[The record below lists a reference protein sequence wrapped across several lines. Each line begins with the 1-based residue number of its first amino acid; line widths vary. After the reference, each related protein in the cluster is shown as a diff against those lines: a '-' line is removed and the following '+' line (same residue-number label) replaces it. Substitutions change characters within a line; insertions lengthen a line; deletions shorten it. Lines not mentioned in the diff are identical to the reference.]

1 MLGAGPLH
9 FKGLFHTDKEILDVM
24 SPEDW
29 SALFDPGSIDALLSE
44 HMFEHLTEAEAR
56 SALSECHR
64 YLKPKGLFRIAVPDG
79 YRRDSKY
86 VSVFILMIRRPPRST
101 LFPYTTLFRSSLDGE
116 TIRLADQRGKV
127 VIVDFWATWCG
138 PCRLE
143 IPHFIAL
150 QEELGPR
157 GLQVIGAAVRD
168 REDNVRLFAER
179 SGMNYPTAMAD
190 DGMVAAFGG
199 FTSIPTTFVVAP
211 DGTIAACLT
220 GYQEKQVFADLV
232 EKLLPA
238 ARPLS

>member
-1 MLGAGPLH
+1 LLLAGLAGCGGNPAEQPASDANRTLERATAQSPATTTVPR
-9 FKGLFHTDKEILDVM
+9 LAPDV
-24 SPEDW
+24 
-29 SALFDPGSIDALLSE
+29 AFTG
-44 HMFEHLTEAEAR
+44 
-56 SALSECHR
+56 
-64 YLKPKGLFRIAVPDG
+64 
-79 YRRDSKY
+79 
-86 VSVFILMIRRPPRST
+86 
-101 LFPYTTLFRSSLDGE
+101 LDGE

-179 SGMNYPTAMAD
+179 TGMNYPTAMAD